1 MGRGLLT
8 IIALMFAFAKQ
19 AMAVDGERHAF
30 LIGNFKTESGAV
42 LPEAKLMYATYPN
55 VPVPAL
61 PELHE
66 TKLYMIIRG
75 LAREGAHE
83 GREVGWGAFAIK
95 VNGPEI
101 MEILESGYGDLENLG
116 RIAALAK
123 YVKFARELGTE
134 GYAALIGAE
143 M

>member
-1 MGRGLLT
+1 MTMRWSYLGRL
-8 IIALMFAFAKQ
+8 
-19 AMAVDGERHAF
+19 GEGSE
-30 LIGNFKTESGAV
+30 LDWGGS
-42 LPEAKLMYATYPN
+42 

-75 LAREGAHE
+75 LAREWAHE
-83 GREVGWGAFAIK
+83 GREVDWGASAIK

-101 MEILESGYGDLENLG
+101 LEILESVYGDLGNVRG
-116 RIAALAK
+116 SGALAK
-123 YVKFARELGTE
+123 YVKFARQLGTE

>member
-1 MGRGLLT
+1 MTMRWSYLGRLG
-8 IIALMFAFAKQ
+8 KG
-19 AMAVDGERHAF
+19 GELDWGGR
-30 LIGNFKTESGAV
+30 
-42 LPEAKLMYATYPN
+42 

-83 GREVGWGAFAIK
+83 GREVDWGASAIK

-101 MEILESGYGDLENLG
+101 MSILESVYGSLDKVEQTT
-116 RIAALAK
+116 ALAK
-123 YVKFARELGTE
+123 YVNFAQKLGSE